1 MPQPGVARLVGLEGR
16 AGGELVDETRGGDP
30 GPQARPHSDR
40 GVVGVILIAGNGSTG
55 RGTFGSAHAFPIR
68 ERCLLGSSTRQK
80 VAPSDPD
87 SREPMPPPS
96 RWNAL
101 GDSRPLVRSTRRK
114 RFPPPDPSGRSGP
127 ERNVATSLEPV
138 NAMRAVGLQ
147 GDPNDVAGRGAR
159 VHDEERVTN
168 DVSRWRCTSRRRRRS
183 FAVAPRPAAIRSESA
198 TSTNGIRRRDSCRR
212 AALGCLA

>member
-1 MPQPGVARLVGLEGR
+1 LEDARSRSRAVPKTPG
-16 AGGELVDETRGGDP
+16 
-30 GPQARPHSDR
+30 
-40 GVVGVILIAGNGSTG
+40 IGSTG

-87 SREPMPPPS
+87 SREPAPPPS

-114 RFPPPDPSGRSGP
+114 RFPPPDPSDRSGP
-127 ERNVATSLEPV
+127 ERNVTTSLMPV

-147 GDPNDVAGRGAR
+147 GDPNDVAGSGAR
-159 VHDEERVTN
+159 LRDEERVTN
-168 DVSRWRCTSRRRRRS
+168 DLAVRDARLGDLEASTPSRHDQRVS
-183 FAVAPRPAAIRSESA
+183 APSA
-198 TSTNGIRRRDSCRR
+198 TSTKTSTNEIRTRDACRR
-212 AALGCLA
+212 AALRCDA